1 MRIVH
6 LTVDWHPTGGV
17 SSYIRLVAP
26 AQAAAGHQV
35 LVVHA
40 GEPGGDDARLAD
52 EGVTVRA
59 FPGALRAAGADEAR
73 HVPAVLDAVGAFA
86 PDVAH
91 FHASNNFSIE
101 DAVRARVP
109 ALKTLHALA
118 FCPTGTKYHA
128 ATGKA
133 CTFRTGLMCV
143 PRQAYLRCASSKR
156 PAVWWNNYTQ
166 TARANAHHR
175 SFGQLVV
182 TSEYVRRQAMAN
194 GFAGDRIAVVPYFT
208 SLPDEV
214 PPAAGRDVLY
224 IGRIAREKGA
234 DLVLEAMAL
243 VPGTWRVVIVGD
255 GIDMAYLRARADALG
270 IRDRVTFMGWMTG
283 TALDDVYRRAAVVVV
298 PSRLP
303 EPFGITGIEAM
314 AWRRP
319 VVAFGVGGI
328 PEWLEN
334 GTGGFHVAAGDV
346 RGMAARIHGLLDDPA
361 LAEAVAARG
370 RARVARE
377 FTAAPHLRLLWPL
390 YERVVAHG
398 V

>member
-40 GEPGGDDARLAD
+40 GEPRDADARLTA

-59 FPGALRAAGADEAR
+59 FPGALRAAGRDEGR
-73 HVPAVLDAVGAFA
+73 HVPAVLDAVSAFA
-86 PDVAH
+86 PDLAH

-128 ATGKA
+128 ATGQA
-133 CTFRTGLMCV
+133 CRFTTGVMCV
-143 PRQAYLRCASSKR
+143 PRQAYLRCTMSKR

-166 TARANAHHR
+166 TVRANVHHR

-182 TSEYVRRQAMAN
+182 TSQYVRRQAMAN
-194 GFAGDRIAVVPYFT
+194 GFDGDRIAVVPYFT
-208 SLPDEV
+208 TLPAEV
-214 PPAAGRDVLY
+214 PPVTTRNVLY

-243 VPGTWRVVIVGD
+243 VPGEWSVVVVGD
-255 GIDMAYLRARADALG
+255 GIDMAYLRGRAAALR
-270 IRDRVTFMGWMTG
+270 IRDRVTFKGWMTG
-283 TALDDVYRRAAVVVV
+283 AALEDEYRRAAVVVV

-303 EPFGITGIEAM
+303 EPFGITGIESM

-319 VVAFGVGGI
+319 VVAFDVGGI
-328 PEWLEN
+328 PEWLQD
-334 GTGGFHVAAGDV
+334 GTGGFCVAAGDLQ
-346 RGMAARIHGLLDDPA
+346 GMAARIHELLDHPGEAA
-361 LAEAVAARG
+361 LIAARG
-370 RARVARE
+370 RARVAQD
-377 FTAAPHLRLLWPL
+377 FTAAPHLRQLWPL

-398 V
+398 A

>member
-40 GEPGGDDARLAD
+40 GEPGGDDARLAA

-59 FPGALRAAGADEAR
+59 FPGAVRATGADEAR

-86 PDVAH
+86 PDLAH

-101 DAVRARVP
+101 EAVRARVP

-128 ATGKA
+128 ATGHA

-143 PRQAYLRCASSKR
+143 PRQAYLRCASSRR
-156 PAVWWNNYTQ
+156 PTVWWRNYTQ
-166 TARANAHHR
+166 TVRANAHHQ
-175 SFGQLVV
+175 SFEQLVV

-194 GFAGDRIAVVPYFT
+194 GFDGDRIAVVPYFT
-208 SLPDEV
+208 TVPAEV

-224 IGRIAREKGA
+224 IGRIA
-234 DLVLEAMAL
+234 
-243 VPGTWRVVIVGD
+243 
-255 GIDMAYLRARADALG
+255 
-270 IRDRVTFMGWMTG
+270 
-283 TALDDVYRRAAVVVV
+283 
-298 PSRLP
+298 
-303 EPFGITGIEAM
+303 
-314 AWRRP
+314 WRRTYSD
-319 VVAFGVGGI
+319 VTTSCSNDWWCAF
-328 PEWLEN
+328 
-334 GTGGFHVAAGDV
+334 
-346 RGMAARIHGLLDDPA
+346 ART
-361 LAEAVAARG
+361 VC
-370 RARVARE
+370 V
-377 FTAAPHLRLLWPL
+377 
-390 YERVVAHG
+390 
-398 V
+398 